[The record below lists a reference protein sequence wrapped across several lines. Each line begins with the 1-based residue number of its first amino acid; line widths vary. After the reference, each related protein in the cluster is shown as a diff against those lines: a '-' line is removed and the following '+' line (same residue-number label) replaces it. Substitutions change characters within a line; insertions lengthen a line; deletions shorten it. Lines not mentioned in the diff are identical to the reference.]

1 MFITK
6 FFRIYPY
13 KVILKSNIFNFWQP
27 TFLQNS
33 YSERKIKSFILNF
46 GPQHPAS
53 HGVLRLVVQLN
64 GELVERADPHVGFLH
79 RGTEKLIE
87 SRNYLKSLPYFDRLD
102 YVSMMTQEHAFC
114 IAIESLMKTVS
125 YTSLYVQIR
134 TLFDELTRILNHLLA
149 ISTHSLDVGNMSPLF
164 WAFEEREKIMEF
176 YERVSG
182 ARMHAAFYRPNDIDW
197 TGLNFQ
203 FFLDVSIFAR
213 DCFKSLTE
221 IFSVLSTNRI
231 WKSRLVNIGSLNQS
245 DAYSYGCTGPIIR
258 SVGIKKDIRF
268 SKSETY
274 SHYWFLSIQGFLGKR
289 GDSYDRFLIR
299 IREMYESVNIIFQ
312 ILTNLTSLSYSEN
325 NKNFLSNKNSKVNF
339 FSFFD
344 FLYSQK
350 YKKISNNTK
359 YNSMES
365 LINHF
370 KHYSEGEVV
379 PKGFIYKAVE
389 APKGEFGVSLVS
401 DGTSIPYR
409 CKIRTP
415 AYHHIQVM
423 PRLVQGHFFAD
434 LVTVLGS
441 QDIVFGDVDR

>member
-1 MFITK
+1 M
-6 FFRIYPY
+6 
-13 KVILKSNIFNFWQP
+13 KSTVFNFWQP
-27 TFLQNS
+27 NFLQNS

-53 HGVLRLVVQLN
+53 HGVLRLIVQLN

-79 RGTEKLIE
+79 RGTEKLME

-114 IAIESLMKTVS
+114 IAIESLLKSVS

-134 TLFDELTRILNHLLA
+134 VLFDELTRILNHLLA
-149 ISTHSLDVGNMSPLF
+149 ISTHSLDVGNMAPLF
-164 WAFEEREKIMEF
+164 WAFEERERIMEF

-197 TGLNFQ
+197 TGLNYQ
-203 FFLDVSIFAR
+203 FFLDVSMFAR

-221 IFSVLSTNRI
+221 IFTVLATNRI
-231 WKSRLVNIGSLNQS
+231 WKSRLVGVGSLNIT
-245 DAYSYGCTGPIIR
+245 DAYSYGTSGPIVR
-258 SVGIKKDIRF
+258 SAGIKKDIRF
-268 SKSETY
+268 LKSETY
-274 SHYWFLSIQGFLGKR
+274 SHYWFLSIQGYLGKR

-299 IREMYESVNIIFQ
+299 VREMYESVNIIFQ
-312 ILTNLTSLSYSEN
+312 ILTNLTTLTNNNTSLIDKK
-325 NKNFLSNKNSKVNF
+325 NKKINF

-344 FLYSQK
+344 FLYSHK
-350 YKKISNNTK
+350 FKKLN
-359 YNSMES
+359 YNSKYTSMET

-370 KHYSEGEVV
+370 KHYSEGVKV
-379 PKGFIYKAVE
+379 PRGFVYKAVE
-389 APKGEFGVSLVS
+389 APKGEFGVSLIS
-401 DGTSIPYR
+401 DGTSTPYR

-415 AYHHIQVM
+415 AYHHMQVM

>member
-1 MFITK
+1 M
-6 FFRIYPY
+6 
-13 KVILKSNIFNFWQP
+13 KSNIFNFWQP
-27 TFLQNS
+27 HLLQNS
-33 YSERKIKSFILNF
+33 YSERKIKSFVLNF

-102 YVSMMTQEHAFC
+102 YVSMMAQEHAFC
-114 IAIESLMKTVS
+114 LAIENLLKTTS
-125 YTSLYVQIR
+125 YTALYVQIR
-134 TLFDELTRILNHLLA
+134 VLFDELTRILNHLLA
-149 ISTHSLDVGNMSPLF
+149 ISTHSLDVGNMAPMF
-164 WAFEEREKIMEF
+164 WAFEERERIMEF

-197 TGLNFQ
+197 TGLNYQ
-203 FFLDVSIFAR
+203 FFLDVSLFAR

-231 WKSRLVNIGSLNQS
+231 WKSRLVGVGSLNLN
-245 DAYSYGCTGPIIR
+245 DAIFYGATGPIIR
-258 SVGIKKDIRF
+258 SAGIKKDIRF
-268 SKSETY
+268 LRSETY
-274 SHYWFLSIQGFLGKR
+274 SYYWFLQIQGYLGKR

-299 IREMYESVNIIFQ
+299 IREMYESVSILFQ
-312 ILTNLTSLSYSEN
+312 VLSNLTVLSFPSR
-325 NKNFLSNKNSKVNF
+325 NFGHLPQNAQPSKKTA
-339 FSFFD
+339 FFD
-344 FLYSQK
+344 FFNSLNAETF
-350 YKKISNNTK
+350 KKLNYNTK
-359 YNSMES
+359 YNSMET

-370 KHYSEGEVV
+370 KHYSEGVKV
-379 PKGFIYKAVE
+379 PKGFTYKAVE
-389 APKGEFGVSLVS
+389 APKGEFGVSLIS
-401 DGTSIPYR
+401 DGSSLPYR

-415 AYHHIQVM
+415 AYHHMQLM

>member
-1 MFITK
+1 
-6 FFRIYPY
+6 
-13 KVILKSNIFNFWQP
+13 VKSNIFNFWQP
-27 TFLQNS
+27 QFIQNS
-33 YSERKIKSFILNF
+33 YNERKIKSFVLNF

-102 YVSMMTQEHAFC
+102 YVSMMAQEHAFC
-114 IAIESLMKTVS
+114 IAIESLLKTTS
-125 YTSLYVQIR
+125 YTALYTQIR
-134 TLFDELTRILNHLLA
+134 VLFDELTRILNHLLA
-149 ISTHSLDVGNMSPLF
+149 ISTHSLDVGNMAPVF
-164 WAFEEREKIMEF
+164 WAFEERERIMEF

-197 TGLNFQ
+197 TGLNYQ
-203 FFLDVSIFAR
+203 FFLDVSMFAR

-221 IFSVLSTNRI
+221 IFAVLTTNRI
-231 WKSRLVNIGSLNQS
+231 WKSRLVNVGSLNLT
-245 DAYSYGCTGPIIR
+245 DAYAYGVSGPIIR

-268 SKSETY
+268 LKSESY
-274 SHYWFLSIQGFLGKR
+274 SHYWFLSIHGYLGKR

-299 IREMYESVNIIFQ
+299 MREMYESVNIIFQ
-312 ILTNLTSLSYSEN
+312 ILTNLTLITNENSSLINEK
-325 NKNFLSNKNSKVNF
+325 NKKTSF

-344 FLYSQK
+344 FIYLNKFKSL
-350 YKKISNNTK
+350 NFNTK

-370 KHYSEGEVV
+370 KYYSEGLKV

-389 APKGEFGVSLVS
+389 APKGEFGVSLIS
-401 DGTSIPYR
+401 DGSANPYR

-415 AYHHIQVM
+415 AYHHIQIM
-423 PRLVQGHFFAD
+423 PRLVQGHYFAD

>member
-1 MFITK
+1 
-6 FFRIYPY
+6 
-13 KVILKSNIFNFWQP
+13 LKSNIFNFWQP
-27 TFLQNS
+27 HFLQNS

-46 GPQHPAS
+46 GPQHPAA

-87 SRNYLKSLPYFDRLD
+87 SRTYLKALPYFDRLD

-114 IAIESLMKTVS
+114 LAIENLLKTTS

-134 TLFDELTRILNHLLA
+134 VLFDELTRILNHLLA
-149 ISTHSLDVGNMSPLF
+149 ISTHSLDVGNMAPLF

-197 TGLNFQ
+197 TGLNYQ
-203 FFLDVSIFAR
+203 FFLDLSIFSR

-231 WKSRLVNIGSLNQS
+231 WKSRLVNIGSLNIN
-245 DAYSYGCTGPIIR
+245 DAYFYGATGPVIR
-258 SVGIKKDIRF
+258 SAGVKKDIRF
-268 SKSETY
+268 LKSETY
-274 SHYWFLSIQGFLGKR
+274 SYYWFLSMQGYLGKK

-299 IREMYESVNIIFQ
+299 IREMYESINIIFQ
-312 ILTNLTSLSYSEN
+312 ILTNLTN
-325 NKNFLSNKNSKVNF
+325 LSNTNTKILNNQPSKINF

-344 FLYSQK
+344 FLYSQQYSKIKKEK
-350 YKKISNNTK
+350 YT
-359 YNSMES
+359 SMES
-365 LINHF
+365 LIEHF
-370 KHYSEGEVV
+370 KYYSEGIKV
-379 PKGFIYKAVE
+379 PKGFTYKAVE
-389 APKGEFGVSLVS
+389 APKGEFGVSLIS
-401 DGTSIPYR
+401 DSTSLPYR

-415 AYHHIQVM
+415 AYHHIQIM

-434 LVTVLGS
+434 LITVLGS

>member
-1 MFITK
+1 MSSS
-6 FFRIYPY
+6 
-13 KVILKSNIFNFWQP
+13 VFNFWQS

-33 YSERKIKSFILNF
+33 NSERRVKSFTLNF
-46 GPQHPAS
+46 GPQHPAA

-87 SRNYLKSLPYFDRLD
+87 NRTYLKALPYFDRLD

-114 IAIESLMKTVS
+114 ISIESLLKTVS
-125 YTSLYVQIR
+125 YTALYVQIR
-134 TLFDELTRILNHLLA
+134 VLFDELTRVLNHLLA
-149 ISTHSLDVGNMSPLF
+149 LSTHSLDVGNMAPVF
-164 WAFEEREKIMEF
+164 WAFEERERIMEF

-197 TGLNFQ
+197 TGLNYQ
-203 FFLDVSIFAR
+203 FFLDVALFAR

-221 IFSVLSTNRI
+221 IFAVTTTNRI
-231 WKSRLVNIGSLNQS
+231 WKSRLVSVGSINLN
-245 DAYSYGCTGPIIR
+245 DVVSYGVTGPVAR
-258 SVGIKKDIRF
+258 GVGVKKDIRF

-274 SHYWFLSIQGFLGKR
+274 SHYWFLSIQGYLGKR

-299 IREMYESVNIIFQ
+299 IREMYESISIVFQ
-312 ILTNLTSLSYSEN
+312 LLSNLTNLAY
-325 NKNFLSNKNSKVNF
+325 KNSNNLLNVDF
-339 FSFFD
+339 LSFFD
-344 FLYSQK
+344 SLNKRSS
-350 YKKISNNTK
+350 YKQLHNSK

-370 KHYSEGEVV
+370 KLYSEGLVV

-389 APKGEFGVSLVS
+389 APKGEFGTSLVS
-401 DGTSIPYR
+401 DGTSNPYR

-415 AYHHIQVM
+415 AYHHMQVM
-423 PRLVQGHFFAD
+423 SRMVQGHYFAD

-441 QDIVFGDVDR
+441 LDIVFGDVDR